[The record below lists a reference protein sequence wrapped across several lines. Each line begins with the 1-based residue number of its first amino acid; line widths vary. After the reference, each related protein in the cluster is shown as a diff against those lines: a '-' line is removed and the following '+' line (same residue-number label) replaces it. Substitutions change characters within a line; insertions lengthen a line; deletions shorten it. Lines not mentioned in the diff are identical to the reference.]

1 LCAHSL
7 TTDVL
12 SLALSRALSPATTSI
27 LQKNIRAILPL
38 CHPLLLP
45 TLLWFRYEVYS
56 DKGKCQGKRCIEQAR
71 GGYLSR
77 DGCDSQVMSFSL
89 GVDPSEL
96 LLSVRRRWPWGT
108 RRYVRGTVLPRHA
121 RLRWQWR
128 LPWCRPIR
136 RANGSPFKLAQR
148 SIQSSAFSIAQF
160 VLERKSRPQK
170 GIKLIRPCLG
180 CVLRCVLC
188 VS

>member
-1 LCAHSL
+1 MCAHSL

-45 TLLWFRYEVYS
+45 TLLWFHYEVYS

-71 GGYLSR
+71 GSYLSR

-96 LLSVRRRWPWGT
+96 LLSGRRRWPWGT

-136 RANGSPFKLAQR
+136 RANGSPFTLAQR
-148 SIQSSAFSIAQF
+148 QCSAAHSP
-160 VLERKSRPQK
+160 LRNSC
-170 GIKLIRPCLG
+170 LIEKVIPKRE
-180 CVLRCVLC
+180 
-188 VS
+188 